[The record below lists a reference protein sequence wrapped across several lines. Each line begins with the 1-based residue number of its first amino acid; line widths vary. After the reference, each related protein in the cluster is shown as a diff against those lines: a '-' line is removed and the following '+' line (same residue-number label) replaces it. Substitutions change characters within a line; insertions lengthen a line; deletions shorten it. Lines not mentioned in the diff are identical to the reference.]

1 MKFIKDIFILSAG
14 CAVYLVASLLVSAY
28 EVFKSFRSGYYFKQ
42 YLKMTPEDVRKE
54 NVALAIKIAKR
65 QKRKG
70 L

>member
-1 MKFIKDIFILSAG
+1 MKFIKDIFLLSVG
-14 CAVYLVASLLVSAY
+14 CAVYLIASLLVSAY
-28 EVFKSFRSGYYFKQ
+28 EVVKNFRYGNYFKQ

-65 QKRKG
+65 QKMKG